1 MEVRIEKLGRVS
13 FAAYARQH
21 MVVVDQPESNG
32 GSDVAMTPAELFLAS
47 VGTCIGYYVAEYCA
61 ARKLDCEDLEIR
73 VSADL
78 LHAPG
83 RLDNIRVDVN
93 LSVELEKDRLD
104 AVIRT
109 ALHCTISNTLHY
121 PQEVQVQ
128 VHTPVVVTPVS
139 RQVRVDQAAPAKSA
153 FFGVRRFAGRFGC
166 LEFNL

>member
-32 GSDVAMTPAELFLAS
+32 GSDVAMTPPELFLS
-47 VGTCIGYYVAEYCA
+47 SLGTCIGFYVAEYCA
-61 ARKLDCEDLEIR
+61 ARKLDCENLEIR

-78 LHAPG
+78 VRPPS
-83 RLDNIRVDVN
+83 RLGNIRVDVN
-93 LSVELEKDRLD
+93 LPIELEKDRLD

-109 ALHCTISNTLHY
+109 ALHCTISNTLHF

-128 VHTPVVVTPVS
+128 VHTPVVVAPVS
-139 RQVRVDQAAPAKSA
+139 RPIHLDPVAQD
-153 FFGVRRFAGRFGC
+153 
-166 LEFNL
+166 N

>member
-21 MVVVDQPESNG
+21 MVVVDQPESSG
-32 GSDVAMTPAELFLAS
+32 GSDVAMTPPELFLAS
-47 VGTCIGYYVAEYCA
+47 VGTCIGFYVAEYCA

-78 LHAPG
+78 LRPPT
-83 RLDNIRVDVN
+83 RLGNIRVDVN
-93 LSVELEKDRLD
+93 LPVELEKDRLD

-128 VHTPVVVTPVS
+128 VHTPVVGTPVS
-139 RQVRVDQAAPAKSA
+139 RPIHLDPVAQ
-153 FFGVRRFAGRFGC
+153 
-166 LEFNL
+166 EN